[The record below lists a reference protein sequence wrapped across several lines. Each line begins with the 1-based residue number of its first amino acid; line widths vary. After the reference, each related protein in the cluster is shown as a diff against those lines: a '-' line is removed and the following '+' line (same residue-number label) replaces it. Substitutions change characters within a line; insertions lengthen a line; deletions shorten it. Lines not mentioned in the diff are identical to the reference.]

1 MGALAMSRKERAR
14 LEVMARVRDGQL
26 TVAKA
31 AGLLGLSLRQ
41 ARRAWKRFR
50 EQADAGL
57 VHGLRGKASNRKT
70 GDATRTAVLALYRE
84 KYHDFGPTLAC
95 EYLAKD
101 GYEVSHDTLGR
112 WLRAE
117 GLMVRRRKRGRHRS
131 RRDRRELAGEL
142 VQMDGSHH
150 AWFEGRGGAAPC
162 CLMVLVDDATG
173 RVYARFYE
181 RETLDAAF
189 DVFGRYARVY
199 GLPRALYVDRA
210 GTYRSDKGPTA
221 EQLLAGEEPVTQF
234 GRAMRDLGVELILA
248 NSPQAKGRVE
258 RMNRTLQDR
267 LVKEMRLRGVGDIAS
282 ANALLD
288 GPDGSFLAEFNEQ
301 FRVEPAG
308 ASDAHRPWAGGTGD
322 LSEVLWE
329 HEVRARGK
337 CLVAEFNEQCR
348 VEPAGR
354 CGAHR
359 PWAGVTADL
368 SEVLCEHEERAVGKD
383 WCVQWRGRLLQID
396 RAHEALSLPG
406 RRLTVRE
413 KADGTVQVL
422 WDGRK
427 LSWHPVERRP
437 QRAKRAKAK
446 RPVVNNK
453 RWTPP
458 PEHPWKRRTPAAP
471 PAPAARASSATPPQ
485 PLPPGQGNRR
495 R

>member
-142 VQMDGSHH
+142 GQMDGRHH

-308 ASDAHRPWAGGTGD
+308 PSD
-322 LSEVLWE
+322 
-329 HEVRARGK
+329 
-337 CLVAEFNEQCR
+337 
-348 VEPAGR
+348 
-354 CGAHR
+354 AHR

-485 PLPPGQGNRR
+485 PLPP
-495 R
+495 